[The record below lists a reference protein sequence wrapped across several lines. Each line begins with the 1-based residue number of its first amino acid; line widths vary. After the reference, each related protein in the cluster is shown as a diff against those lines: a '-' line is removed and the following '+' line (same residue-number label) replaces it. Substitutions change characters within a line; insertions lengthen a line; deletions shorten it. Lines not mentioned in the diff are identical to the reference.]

1 MQAMNCQTVQNK
13 ILALPD
19 PRHVPDA
26 LRAHVNACAGCRA
39 WADLA
44 GRLEGL
50 VAQLSVPAGPAD
62 KKAALIAKLR
72 TQPATV
78 EVATERPATFRTW
91 VKQNAALVG
100 GLAAAVLVAVGA
112 WAMIGKNGTKEVA
125 DVTSP
130 RDPFLEKMV
139 QRDVALAKAATPSQ
153 KLQALGGLADDLS
166 AEARGLARIASPDEL
181 KDVAR
186 WFDRVVKE
194 GVVPRA
200 KDLSGDAGSTPAER
214 KAQLADLATRL
225 GHAAD
230 EVKKASGEVPPD
242 AKPILERIADTA
254 RFGQK
259 KLQDLAG

>member
-1 MQAMNCQTVQNK
+1 MNCQTVQNK

-26 LRAHVNACAGCRA
+26 LRSHVNACAGCRA
-39 WADLA
+39 WAELA

-50 VAQLSVPAGPAD
+50 VAQLTAPAAPAD

-78 EVATERPATFRTW
+78 EVATEGPATFRTW

-112 WAMIGKNGTKEVA
+112 WAMLGRNGPRP
-125 DVTSP
+125 DVELASP

-139 QRDVALAKAATPSQ
+139 QRDVALAKAATPAQ

-200 KDLSGDAGSTPAER
+200 KDLSSDAGSTPAER